1 MKRNLSMAVLAVI
14 VIGVLGVA
22 AVAYSF
28 LRTPEEASL
37 SAEEALATVQ
47 AEQPPTEQ
55 PEAPT
60 AEATPTQAV
69 EPTAEPT
76 TPPEATAEPTAASET
91 STARTFAF
99 VDGET
104 EAQFIIDEVLRGSP
118 KTVVG
123 STSDVAGT
131 FTVDFANPAEISFS
145 PILIN
150 ARTFATDDERR
161 DRAIKN
167 RILLT
172 DQYEFITFEPK
183 SVVGAPERVE
193 VGQTYTFQVVGDLTI
208 LDTTREVVFDVEA
221 TVVSENR
228 VEGTARAVVQ
238 YADWGV
244 SIPEVPAV
252 TGVADEVT
260 LILNFAAEAQ

>member
-37 SAEEALATVQ
+37 SAEDALATAQ

-55 PEAPT
+55 PEAST
-60 AEATPTQAV
+60 AEPTPTQAV

-76 TPPEATAEPTAASET
+76 ATAEPTEASET

-123 STSDVAGT
+123 STTDVAGT
-131 FTVDFANPAEISFS
+131 FTVDFANPAEMSFS

-208 LDTTREVVFDVEA
+208 LDTTREVAFDVEA

-228 VEGTARAVVQ
+228 VEGTARAVIQ
-238 YADWGV
+238 YADWGI

>member
-1 MKRNLSMAVLAVI
+1 MKRTVSVGMLVLLV
-14 VIGVLGVA
+14 VGVVVVAGVA
-22 AVAYSF
+22 YAF
-28 LRTPEEASL
+28 LRPPEEATL
-37 SAEEALATVQ
+37 TAEEALATAQTQETQSEV
-47 AEQPPTEQ
+47 
-55 PEAPT
+55 PT
-60 AEATPTQAV
+60 AEPTVAQSAEPTAEPEATV

-76 TPPEATAEPTAASET
+76 ATSTPET
-91 STARTFAF
+91 SVRTFAL
-99 VDGET
+99 VGGET

-123 STSDVAGT
+123 STTDVAGT
-131 FTVDFANPAEISFS
+131 FTVDFANPAKVSFS

-183 SVVGAPERVE
+183 SVVGAPDRVE
-193 VGQTYTFQVVGDLTI
+193 IGQTYTFQVVGDLTI
-208 LDTTREVVFDVEA
+208 IGTTREVPFDVEA

-228 VEGTARAVVQ
+228 VEGRAQAVIR

-260 LILNFAAEAQ
+260 LVLNFVAEAQ